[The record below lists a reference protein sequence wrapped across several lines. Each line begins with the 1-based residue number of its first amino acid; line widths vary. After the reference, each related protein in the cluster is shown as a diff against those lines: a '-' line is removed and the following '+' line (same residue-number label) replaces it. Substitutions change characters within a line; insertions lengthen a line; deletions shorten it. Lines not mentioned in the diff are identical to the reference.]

1 MADRIISVSHR
12 VKTGAA
18 GLDAVLDGG
27 FVENTAVLVK
37 GGPGTGKTT
46 LGMQFAAFGAQE
58 LAEPVIV
65 ACFEPFPEHFHRD
78 ALSFGWDL
86 RALEGRNL
94 ARVLFL
100 RPDDLYSGFAER
112 ESVAVTRIT
121 DAALETGA
129 RRVFLDGTAQF
140 WHLPLP
146 GDQQQKVLLDFVLK
160 VKGLGVTLVL
170 ATDISP
176 ADGKVLPAEF
186 CVDTV
191 LHLRRAPQPGGEGA
205 VRTLEVVKSRAQG
218 AAAGRHPFEITAHGL
233 ELWPLHDPARENRT
247 AGDTIAKRRL
257 STGVEGLDR
266 LLCGGVLPGSLTLL
280 AGMSGGGKTVL
291 AAHFAAAR
299 VAEGSRVLF
308 VSAGRGGPLPEENL
322 SAIVPGFGDGLRSGA
337 IATVRIS
344 LRDAAHPAE
353 FLHAVRAGAEA
364 ARAASLALDALPLF
378 PGEAGADM
386 HLADF
391 VLAPLAGLVAGTG
404 GAAWVTAHLGAPEP
418 ARFLGDSHLS
428 PYFDTILWAGARAAG
443 RLVEVVK
450 ASGGCASHEA
460 RPLEIGGGGARVG

>member
-1 MADRIISVSHR
+1 MADRIIPVAHR
-12 VKTGAA
+12 VGTGVA

-27 FVENTAVLVK
+27 FVENTAVLLK
-37 GGPGTGKTT
+37 GGPGTGKST

-146 GDQQQKVLLDFVLK
+146 ADQQQKVLLDFVLK

-176 ADGKVLPAEF
+176 ADSKVLPAEF

-218 AAAGRHPFEITAHGL
+218 AAPGRHPFEITPQGL
-233 ELWPLHDPARENRT
+233 VVWPLHDPAREPAEAADRAAT
-247 AGDTIAKRRL
+247 ERL
-257 STGVEGLDR
+257 STGLEGLDQ
-266 LLCGGVLPGSLTLL
+266 LLCGGVFPGSLTLL
-280 AGMSGGGKTVL
+280 AGMSGAGKTVL

-299 VAEGSRVLF
+299 AAAGGRVLF
-308 VSAGRGGPLPEENL
+308 VSAGRGGPLPKENL
-322 SAIVPGFGDGLRSGA
+322 SAIVPGFGDGLRGGS
-337 IATVRIS
+337 IAPVRVS

-353 FLHAVRAGAEA
+353 FLHAARTAAEAVRAG
-364 ARAASLALDALPLF
+364 SLVLDALPLF

-404 GAAWVTAHLGAPEP
+404 GAVWVTAHLGTPEP
-418 ARFLGDSHLS
+418 GRFLGDS
-428 PYFDTILWAGARAAG
+428 PPVPIF
-443 RLVEVVK
+443 
-450 ASGGCASHEA
+450 
-460 RPLEIGGGGARVG
+460 